1 MSSPDSCVR
10 EGAVLDLNNSD
21 LLAVTVEYK
30 VVYICIGDKR
40 GKDRQISVLRII

>member
-1 MSSPDSCVR
+1 MPLSSPDSCVK

-30 VVYICIGDKR
+30 VE
-40 GKDRQISVLRII
+40 DRDRDRDRDRV